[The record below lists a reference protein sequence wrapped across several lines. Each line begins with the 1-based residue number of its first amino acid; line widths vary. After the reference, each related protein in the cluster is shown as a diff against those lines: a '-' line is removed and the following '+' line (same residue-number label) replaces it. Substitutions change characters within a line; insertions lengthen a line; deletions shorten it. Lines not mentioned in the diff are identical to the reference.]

1 MIMML
6 STYVSNIMNAQFK
19 ELIEHSF
26 DFDLEN
32 GKIYW
37 KNVSKH
43 HNKLNGKEAG
53 MAIKSRNNKYY
64 WVIKLNGKAYKRSRL
79 IYFYVNGYFPHPCID
94 HIDGNSLNDKPS
106 NLRQATVTQNS
117 WNHKG
122 RKKKSNLP
130 MGIRKQGNKY
140 VARISYNK
148 KQITIGSFDDI
159 KTANAAYEN
168 KRIELYGNFCGY

>member
-1 MIMML
+1 MML
-6 STYVSNIMNAQFK
+6 STYLKNIMEKQFK
-19 ELIEHSF
+19 ELIEYSF

-43 HNKLNGKEAG
+43 HNRLNGKEAG
-53 MAIKSRNNKYY
+53 MARKGKGDKYY

-79 IYFYVNGYFPHPCID
+79 IYFYIHGRFPSPCID
-94 HIDGNSLNDKPS
+94 HINGNSLDDRPS
-106 NLRQATVTQNS
+106 NLREATVTQNS

-122 RKKKSNLP
+122 RKKKSDLP
-130 MGIRKQGNKY
+130 MGIRKQCNKY
-140 VARISYNK
+140 IARISYNK
-148 KQITIGSFDDI
+148 KQIIIGSFDDI
-159 KTANAAYEN
+159 ETANAAYKN